1 MRYLKEQKE
10 FYDEVERINQ
20 NTDNLADMQAEIAN
34 DPQVEPIVAESPAIK
49 GKLGKRKKSIVVET
63 AESKRSSPRIKV

>member
-20 NTDNLADMQAEIAN
+20 NTEGLADMQDEIAN
-34 DPQVEPIVAESPAIK
+34 DPQAEPLEEESPTIK
-49 GKLGKRKKSIVVET
+49 GKLGKRKKSMVTEV
-63 AESKRSSPRIKV
+63 ESKRSSPRIKNT